1 MRVLWLLAC
10 GLASA
15 PALAHAQEPA
25 PSDSP
30 ARAEAPRKERRP
42 KHGGLGYAAVGIVA
56 GPIGDIE
63 DGLVQT
69 LGPGTRSPEFGYTVG
84 GGGRMLLFHRVVIG
98 GKGFG
103 LFPPEV
109 GGPNGTARV
118 SGGGG
123 GLELGFAAVNR
134 PKVLFFPYF
143 GVGGFG
149 LGLELRNASQQDIQF
164 GDAAP
169 LQPGEERDYASGFVY
184 LEVGAG
190 LHRLVFFGDGGLAVG
205 FNVGGMFSVA
215 PSQWADAGEPIEG
228 LDEPR
233 LSGAYLQLTVG
244 GGGFFFK

>member
-1 MRVLWLLAC
+1 MRALLFAC
-10 GLASA
+10 GLAAA
-15 PALAHAQEPA
+15 PAVVEDSAAKQVHAP
-25 PSDSP
+25 
-30 ARAEAPRKERRP
+30 KERRP

-56 GPIGDIE
+56 GPIGDVQ
-63 DGLVQT
+63 DALVQT
-69 LGPGTRSPEFGYTVG
+69 LGPGARSPEFGYAVG
-84 GGGRMLLFHRVVIG
+84 GGGRMLLFHRIVIG

-109 GGPNGTARV
+109 GAPNGTAQV

-134 PKVLFFPYF
+134 PKLLFFPYF
-143 GVGGFG
+143 GAGGFG
-149 LGLELRNASQQDIQF
+149 LGLELHNTSQQDIQL

-169 LQPGEERDYASGFVY
+169 LQPGEERDYAGGFVY

-190 LHRLVFFGDGGLAVG
+190 LHRLLFFGDGGFAVG
-205 FNVGGMFSVA
+205 FNVGGLFSLA
-215 PSQWADAGEPIEG
+215 PSPWADAGTPIDG
-228 LDEPR
+228 IDEPS